1 MENNDIT
8 QAIMNWQNGTEGSQ
22 ENFYI
27 IIYEHLRQLASK
39 TKNKMAQKEYESN
52 NHLEDHI
59 NSTTA
64 LVHEIYLKLQNGTS
78 EIYGSRKEFFVMVS
92 KSIHNILV
100 DQCRKS
106 LTAKR
111 TADITSIHNYK
122 DVLIIDNN
130 DKDQRLLDLSS
141 CIDKLKVD
149 FPRQGEAVILKYFGG
164 LLTKEIAETLNI
176 SFSSAEKD
184 IAFAK
189 TWMKTRLMA

>member
-8 QAIMNWQNGTEGSQ
+8 QAIVNWQLGNEGAQ
-22 ENFYI
+22 DNFYI

-39 TKNKMAQKEYESN
+39 TKNKMALKGEVANS
-52 NHLEDHI
+52 HLEDHI

-78 EIYGSRKEFFVMVS
+78 ELYSSRKEFFLMVS
-92 KSIHNILV
+92 KSIHNVLV

-111 TADITSIHNYK
+111 SGDVTSINNYS
-122 DVLIIDNN
+122 DLLIIDNN

-149 FPRQGEAVILKYFGG
+149 FPRQAEAIILKYFGG
-164 LLTKEIAETLNI
+164 LLTKEIADTLNI

-189 TWMKTRLMA
+189 TWMKTRLAV

>member
-1 MENNDIT
+1 MEYRLIIAHECLANVKEDIKPLLEKH
-8 QAIMNWQNGTEGSQ
+8 WLETEPNQ
-22 ENFYI
+22 ETILLNPDWEQYA
-27 IIYEHLRQLASK
+27 LLDLARI
-39 TKNKMAQKEYESN
+39 
-52 NHLEDHI
+52 LHI
-59 NSTTA
+59 FTA
-64 LVHEIYLKLQNGTS
+64 RNEGILVGYL
-78 EIYGSRKEFFVMVS
+78 VMMVS

-106 LTAKR
+106 LTTKR
-111 TADITSIHNYK
+111 TGDITSIHNYK